1 MYTVLLDKSGGL
13 QVRVENVKADTNE
26 LAGSKALDAV
36 ISVLGTPIE
45 ECGAEC
51 KVSIEDFSSKFP
63 WVATAIDDNGDSTVI
78 CEVLPGS
85 RNFFPL
91 LDDEDEEFDDTSG

>member
-13 QVRVENVKADTNE
+13 QFRAENVKADTNE
-26 LAGSKALDAV
+26 LAASKALDAV
-36 ISVLGTPIE
+36 ISVLGNPIE

-63 WVATAIDDNGDSTVI
+63 WVATVIDDSGESTAM

-85 RNFFPL
+85 RNFFLL
-91 LDDEDEEFDDTSG
+91 LDDEDEEFYDTSG